1 MSHDI
6 ERAEARALLGDPAEP
21 IDTVAPALPLHVIMR
36 RALHHRSL
44 LTGVVIIV
52 IIAGLVAAAPLLTSI
67 APGEQNPAE
76 TFLSP
81 SAEHLF
87 GTDGFG
93 RDVFSRVLYGG
104 RYTMAASLLVVILG
118 GSVGTVLGLVAGYLG
133 GAVGFVIMRV
143 VDLLLAFPGILLAL
157 AVAAILGPGLLNGVF
172 AVAVVLVPAYARVVE
187 GATLEVRNLPFI
199 DAAVTVSAGPW
210 SIVWRHILPNVR
222 SGIIVLTTSWLG
234 IAGLWIAALGFLGL
248 GVQPPTPEW
257 GGILNEGRNYITI
270 AWWIAFFPGV
280 FLTLF
285 VVGSNLIGD
294 GLRDE
299 LDPTLAPS

>member
-1 MSHDI
+1 MVGFV
-6 ERAEARALLGDPAEP
+6 LL
-21 IDTVAPALPLHVIMR
+21 
-36 RALHHRSL
+36 
-44 LTGVVIIV
+44 VVV
-52 IIAGLVAAAPLLTSI
+52 TPLLTSI
-67 APGEQNPAE
+67 APGDQNAAE

-81 SAEHLF
+81 SRAHLF

-93 RDVFSRVLYGG
+93 RDVLSRVLYGG

-118 GSVGTVLGLVAGYLG
+118 GIVGTILGLVAGYFS
-133 GAVGFVIMRV
+133 GAVGFVIMRF

-187 GATLEVRNLPFI
+187 GATVEVRHLPYI
-199 DAAVTVSAGPW
+199 DAAVTVGAGPF
-210 SIVWRHILPNVR
+210 SILWRHILPNVR

-234 IAGLWIAALGFLGL
+234 IASLWVAALGFLGL

-257 GGILNEGRNYITI
+257 GAILNEGRNYITI

-299 LDPTLAPS
+299 LDPTLVPS